1 MKLIRCCKRQ
11 GIKTVHEFM
20 KKVAIYNND
29 GKLHFSRFARKRERR
44 GIGTIM

>member
-29 GKLHFSRFARKRERR
+29 GKLLVEQVC
-44 GIGTIM
+44 IGGLL

>member
-1 MKLIRCCKRQ
+1 MKLIRCCKRR

-29 GKLHFSRFARKRERR
+29 GKLPTCTNTFLSRFEF
-44 GIGTIM
+44 